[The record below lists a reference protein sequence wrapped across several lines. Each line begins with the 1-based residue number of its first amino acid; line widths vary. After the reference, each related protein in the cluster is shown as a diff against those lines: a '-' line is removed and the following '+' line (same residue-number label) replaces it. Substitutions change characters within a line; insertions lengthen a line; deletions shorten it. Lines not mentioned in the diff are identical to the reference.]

1 MEYNTIFENI
11 NVNVKVGEDSDED
24 EYTCEY
30 CTTTQDHNWCFR
42 CNTENICESCNGH
55 GGDYGENEEWVCDNC
70 LPTCL
75 ECGKQLFVRGD
86 ECCENGRSDITE
98 EEEDV
103 MSKPILSRTYTL
115 GMGACDT
122 PENGGISEIQKI
134 MVMNNQKEEDVDCFM
149 SKPILSRAYTLG
161 MGACDAPE
169 NGGISEIQKIL
180 VMNDQKEEK
189 EKEDDDRF
197 VICEECNIYIDCNK
211 DNIHI
216 VYKDADD
223 EKPLE
228 ELVLCTMCFQDMEDE
243 LIQQNYKCDEWEEE
257 EEGIG
262 CNECY
267 ACVTGGAGPCVK
279 DKE

>member
-1 MEYNTIFENI
+1 MKKIDSLLLKYVLVTIQKKMEYNTIFENI

-86 ECCENGRSDITE
+86 ECCEKGRSDITE

-115 GMGACDT
+115 GMGACD
-122 PENGGISEIQKI
+122 
-134 MVMNNQKEEDVDCFM
+134 
-149 SKPILSRAYTLG
+149 
-161 MGACDAPE
+161 APE

-180 VMNDQKEEK
+180 VMKNQ
-189 EKEDDDRF
+189 
-197 VICEECNIYIDCNK
+197 
-211 DNIHI
+211 
-216 VYKDADD
+216 
-223 EKPLE
+223 
-228 ELVLCTMCFQDMEDE
+228 
-243 LIQQNYKCDEWEEE
+243 EEE
-257 EEGIG
+257 EDGIG